1 MMRVEKIRSAL
12 RSARTRHRRLDEIID
27 RRQRSRPNDPY
38 TLQILKKQRLAAKD
52 RIAGLAKVA
61 SDAQHP

>member
-1 MMRVEKIRSAL
+1 MTRADKIQSAL
-12 RSARTRHRRLDEIID
+12 RSARIRHRRLDEIID

-52 RIAGLAKVA
+52 RIADLAKVA
-61 SDAQHP
+61 QRP